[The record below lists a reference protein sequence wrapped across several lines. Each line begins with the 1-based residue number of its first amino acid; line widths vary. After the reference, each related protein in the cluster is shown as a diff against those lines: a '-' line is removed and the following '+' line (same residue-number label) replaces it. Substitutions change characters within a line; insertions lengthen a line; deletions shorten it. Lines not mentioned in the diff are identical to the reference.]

1 MQTIRIAG
9 AGPSGLAAAITLAK
23 AGRPV
28 EVFEQ
33 SADVGQR
40 FNGDL
45 QGLEN
50 WSTEKDVLAD
60 LTAMGLEVNFHC
72 APFSAVTVTD
82 GVNQETYDRGRPLF
96 YLVKRGAMAD
106 SVEQGLKHQALA
118 AGAAIH
124 FKQKL
129 DPNQADIVATGP
141 LTDKLLWVDK
151 GIVFDTNLP
160 DMAIG
165 IPLDEAGVG
174 GYGYLLVTNGYG
186 CMCTVLFSEL
196 HRVEAC
202 FQRVKQIC
210 AQLVKLDIRH
220 ERRVGGTASFVLS
233 NVWQRGASR
242 YVGEAAG
249 LQDPLWGFG
258 IRYGLWSGQLAAQS
272 IIERSSYSELAEK
285 TFAGRNRAGV
295 VNRYLWEKF
304 RRRRNERVVQRIG
317 RSANP
322 FAVLRSFYNGNLL
335 QRLLFPLALR
345 RVQQRYPWLRQ

>member
-1 MQTIRIAG
+1 LDI
-9 AGPSGLAAAITLAK
+9 
-23 AGRPV
+23 
-28 EVFEQ
+28 
-33 SADVGQR
+33 
-40 FNGDL
+40 
-45 QGLEN
+45 
-50 WSTEKDVLAD
+50 
-60 LTAMGLEVNFHC
+60 NFHC

-106 SVEQGLKHQALA
+106 SIEQGLKQQALA
-118 AGAAIH
+118 AGVTIH
-124 FKQKL
+124 FNHKL

-165 IPLDEAGVG
+165 LPMDEAGYG

-186 CMCTVLFSEL
+186 CMCTVLFNKKTRIE
-196 HRVEAC
+196 EC
-202 FQRVKQIC
+202 FATVQSIC
-210 AQLVKLDIRH
+210 SNMVNLDIQNPRP
-220 ERRVGGTASFVLS
+220 VGGTACFTRN
-233 NVWQRGASR
+233 NVWRRGTSR

-272 IIERSSYSELAEK
+272 IIERASYPELAERV
-285 TFAGRNRAGV
+285 FADRNRAGV

-304 RRRRNERVVQRIG
+304 RRRRNQRVVQRIG
-317 RSANP
+317 HSANP
-322 FAVLRSFYNGNLL
+322 FAALRSFYNYNPL
-335 QRLLFPLALR
+335 QRLLFPIALR
-345 RVQQRYPWLRQ
+345 HVRQRYPWLAH